1 MAKVQIEESLFY
13 KLLSYHCYPE
23 ASDPET
29 LDTLGNMIAKE
40 LEVKLDSIIA
50 RNNYTKSLTAETLE
64 EREAAR
70 KKYLDSREIGKDFR
84 Y

>member
-1 MAKVQIEESLFY
+1 MAKIQIEESLFY

-29 LDTLGNMIAKE
+29 LDVLGNMIAKE
-40 LEVKLDSIIA
+40 LEIKLDSIIA
-50 RNNYTKSLTAETLE
+50 RNNYTLSKTAPTEA

-70 KKYLDSREIGKDFR
+70 IKYLDAKGIKSEFR

>member
-23 ASDPET
+23 AYENNE
-29 LDTLGNMIAKE
+29 LEVLNELIAKE
-40 LEVKLDSIIA
+40 LENKLDRIIA
-50 RNNYTKSLTAETLE
+50 RNNYTKSLTADTSE

-70 KKYLDSREIGKDFR
+70 KRYLDSRGISKDFR

>member
-1 MAKVQIEESLFY
+1 MAKIQIEESLFY

-23 ASDPET
+23 ASEPEV
-29 LDTLGNMIAKE
+29 LDALGNMIAKE
-40 LEVKLDSIIA
+40 LEIKLDSIVRRNDYTLSKIA
-50 RNNYTKSLTAETLE
+50 ATEE

-70 KKYLDSREIGKDFR
+70 KRYLDSRGIGKDFR

>member
-23 ASDPET
+23 AYENDELET
-29 LDTLGNMIAKE
+29 LNKLIAKE
-40 LEVKLDSIIA
+40 LESKLDKIIA
-50 RNNYTKSLTAETLE
+50 RNNYTKSLTADTPE

-70 KKYLDSREIGKDFR
+70 KRYLDGRGIGEDFR

>member
-13 KLLSYHCYPE
+13 KILSYHCYPE
-23 ASDPET
+23 AYDENELEVLNALIS
-29 LDTLGNMIAKE
+29 KE
-40 LEVKLDSIIA
+40 LESKLDKIIA
-50 RNNYTKSLTAETLE
+50 RNNYTKSLTAETPE

-70 KKYLDSREIGKDFR
+70 KAYLDSRGIKKDFR